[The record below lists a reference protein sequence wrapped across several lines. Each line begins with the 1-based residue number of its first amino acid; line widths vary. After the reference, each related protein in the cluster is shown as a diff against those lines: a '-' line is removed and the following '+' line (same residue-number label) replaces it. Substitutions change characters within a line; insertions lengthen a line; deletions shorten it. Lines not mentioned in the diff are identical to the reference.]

1 MSYVLVEENGDLKT
15 GTILVDN
22 GTSLQVELSTGRRA
36 KVKAAFVHLRFD
48 SPAPGELLPA
58 ARELAEDI
66 DIDFLWECAPSEE
79 FGFAELASDYFG
91 HEPSAAEATA
101 LLLRLQSAPVYF
113 PRKGKGRF
121 RPADRETLQTALA
134 AIERRRQQELE
145 IERLADEMLA
155 GRLPEAFARIAVA
168 LVVRPDKTGIEYRAL
183 DRAASAARKSP
194 DRLLSELGAF
204 GSAQGLHRASFEF
217 EHFPMGTGFPAD
229 LHDSEPDWD
238 ERLDGLS
245 DAAVEAFSIDDSSTI
260 EIDDAFSVRRL
271 DDGRMRVGIHIAVP
285 AVGIDPGSRLD
296 RVARERLSTVY
307 MPGEKILMLPP
318 WLLGRFSLDSG
329 GSVPALSLYAD
340 LDVEGTRVVDRF
352 SRLER
357 VRVVENLRHDTL
369 DAVVTEAALESP
381 GAPLPQGDAL
391 RVLWRLSNALCA
403 EREIVRGK
411 PEPRFRTDFSFF
423 VEGDTVRIVQRRR
436 DAPLDRIVS
445 ELMILANSEWGRLLA
460 ESGIAGLY
468 RSQQAG
474 RVRMGIHPA
483 PHEGIGVDH
492 YIWSTSPLRRY
503 IDLVNQRQILAA
515 VTGDAAPYANNDTEL
530 MAVIAAFEARH
541 AAYVD
546 FQQRMERYWCLRWLE
561 QQGIR
566 RHEAVTVRDDLVRLS
581 AAPLYFRPT
590 GLPPLPPGR
599 RILVDLLE
607 HDLLDLSLHGRFVD
621 LAGQV
626 QPDEPGELGEPGP
639 DTPAVASER

>member
-1 MSYVLVEENGDLKT
+1 MTYVLVEENGDLKT

-22 GTSLQVELSTGRRA
+22 GTSLQIELSTGRRA
-36 KVKAAFVHLRFD
+36 KVKSAFVHLRFD
-48 SPAPGELLPA
+48 SPSPGELLPA
-58 ARELAEDI
+58 ARALAEDI
-66 DIDFLWECAPSEE
+66 DIDFLWECAPAEE
-79 FGFAELASDYFG
+79 FGFADLAADYFG

-121 RPADRETLQTALA
+121 RPADRDTLETALA

-155 GRLPEAFARIAVA
+155 GRLPEAIAAVAVA

-183 DRAASAARKSP
+183 DRAASAARKAP
-194 DRLLSELGAF
+194 ERLLSELGAF
-204 GSAQGLHRASFEF
+204 GSSQGLHRASFEF
-217 EHFPMGTGFPAD
+217 EHFPAGTGFPAV
-229 LHDSEPDWD
+229 LHDGDPGWD
-238 ERLDGLS
+238 ARIERLPEAG
-245 DAAVEAFSIDDSSTI
+245 VEAFSIDDSSTI

-271 DDGRMRVGIHIAVP
+271 DDGRIRVGIHIAAP

-296 RVARERLSTVY
+296 RIARERLSTVY

-318 WLLGRFSLDSG
+318 PLVARFSLDSG
-329 GSVPALSLYAD
+329 GMVPALSLYVD
-340 LDVEGTRVVDRF
+340 LDAAGERVVERF

-357 VRVVENLRHDTL
+357 VRVVENLRHDLL
-369 DAVVTEAALESP
+369 DAVVTEAALASP
-381 GAPLPQGDAL
+381 EAPLPQGEAL
-391 RVLWRLSNALCA
+391 RVLWRLANALCA
-403 EREIVRGK
+403 GRERVRGK
-411 PEPRFRTDFSFF
+411 PEPRFRTDFSFL

-460 ESGIAGLY
+460 GSDIAGLY
-468 RSQQAG
+468 RIQQAG
-474 RVRMGIHPA
+474 RVRMSTQPG
-483 PHEGIGVDH
+483 PHEGIGVEH

-503 IDLVNQRQILAA
+503 VDLLNQRQLIAA
-515 VTGDAAPYANNDTEL
+515 VAGDVAPYGNKDTEL
-530 MAVIAAFEARH
+530 MSVLSAFEARH
-541 AAYVD
+541 AAYAE

-561 QQGIR
+561 QQGQQ
-566 RHEAVTVRDDLVRLS
+566 RHEAVTVRDDLVRLA

-599 RILVDLLE
+599 RIVVDLLE
-607 HDLLDLSLHGRFVD
+607 RDLLDLSLHGRFVD

-626 QPDEPGELGEPGP
+626 VADEPET
-639 DTPAVASER
+639 DVPAVASER

>member
-1 MSYVLVEENGDLKT
+1 MNYVLVEENGDLKT

-22 GTSLQVELSTGRRA
+22 GTSLQIELSTGRRA

-48 SPAPGELLPA
+48 SPAPAELLPA

-66 DIDFLWECAPSEE
+66 DIDFLWECAPTEE
-79 FGFAELASDYFG
+79 FGFAELAADYFG

-101 LLLRLQSAPVYF
+101 LLLRLQSAPVHF

-121 RPADRETLQTALA
+121 RPADPDTLATALA

-155 GRLPEAFARIAVA
+155 GRLPEPIAEVAVA
-168 LVVRPDKTGIEYRAL
+168 LVVRPDKTGIAYRAL
-183 DRAASAARKSP
+183 DRAASAARKTP
-194 DRLLSELGAF
+194 ERLLSELGAF
-204 GSAQGLHRASFEF
+204 GSSQGLHRASFEF
-217 EHFPMGTGFPAD
+217 EHFPAGIGFPAV
-229 LHDSEPDWD
+229 LHEADPDW
-238 ERLDGLS
+238 EARIASLPE
-245 DAAVEAFSIDDSSTI
+245 AAVDAFSIDDSSTI
-260 EIDDAFSVRRL
+260 EIDDAFSVQRI
-271 DDGRMRVGIHIAVP
+271 DDGRVRIGIHIAAP

-318 WLLGRFSLDSG
+318 SLVARFSLDSG
-329 GSVPALSLYAD
+329 GTVPALSLYVD
-340 LDVEGTRVVDRF
+340 LDAAGARVVDRF

-357 VRVVENLRHDTL
+357 VRVVENLRHDML

-381 GAPLPQGDAL
+381 GAPLPQGEAL
-391 RVLWRLSNALCA
+391 RVLWNLSNALCA
-403 EREIVRGK
+403 DREQVRGK

-423 VEGDTVRIVQRRR
+423 VEDDTVRIVQRRR

-460 ESGIAGLY
+460 GSGIAGLY
-468 RSQQAG
+468 RIQQAG
-474 RVRMGIHPA
+474 RVRMSTQPG

-503 IDLVNQRQILAA
+503 VDLVNQRQLLAA
-515 VTGDAAPYANNDTEL
+515 VAGDMAPYGNKDTEL
-530 MAVIAAFEARH
+530 MSVLSAFEARH
-541 AAYVD
+541 AAYVE
-546 FQQRMERYWCLRWLE
+546 FQQRMERYWCLRWLD
-561 QQGIR
+561 QQDQR
-566 RHEAVTVRDDLVRLS
+566 RHEAVTVRDDLVRLA

-599 RILVDLLE
+599 RIVVDLLE
-607 HDLLDLSLHGRFVD
+607 RDLLDLSLHGRFVD

-626 QPDEPGELGEPGP
+626 MPDEPEA
-639 DTPAVASER
+639 DAPAVASER

>member
-1 MSYVLVEENGDLKT
+1 MNYVLVEENGDLKT

-22 GTSLQVELSTGRRA
+22 GTSLQIELSTGRRA

-48 SPAPGELLPA
+48 SPAPAELLPA

-66 DIDFLWECAPSEE
+66 DIDFLWECAPTEE
-79 FGFAELASDYFG
+79 FGFAELAADYFG

-101 LLLRLQSAPVYF
+101 LLLRLQSAPVHF

-121 RPADRETLQTALA
+121 RPADPDTLATALA

-155 GRLPEAFARIAVA
+155 GRLPEPIAEVAVA
-168 LVVRPDKTGIEYRAL
+168 LVVRPDKTGIAYRAL
-183 DRAASAARKSP
+183 DRAASAARKTP
-194 DRLLSELGAF
+194 ERLLSELGAF
-204 GSAQGLHRASFEF
+204 GSSQGLHRASFEF
-217 EHFPMGTGFPAD
+217 EHFPAGIGFPAV
-229 LHDSEPDWD
+229 LHEADPDW
-238 ERLDGLS
+238 EARIASLPE
-245 DAAVEAFSIDDSSTI
+245 AAVDAFSIDDSSTI
-260 EIDDAFSVRRL
+260 EIDDAFSVQRI
-271 DDGRMRVGIHIAVP
+271 DDGRVRIGIHIAAP

-318 WLLGRFSLDSG
+318 SLVARFSLDSG
-329 GSVPALSLYAD
+329 GTVPALSLYVD
-340 LDVEGTRVVDRF
+340 LDAAGTRVVDRF

-357 VRVVENLRHDTL
+357 VRVVENLRHDML

-381 GAPLPQGDAL
+381 GAPLPQGEAL
-391 RVLWRLSNALCA
+391 RVLWNLSNALCA
-403 EREIVRGK
+403 DREQVRGK

-423 VEGDTVRIVQRRR
+423 VEDDTVRIVQRRR

-460 ESGIAGLY
+460 GSGIAGLY
-468 RSQQAG
+468 RIQQAG
-474 RVRMGIHPA
+474 RVRMSTQPG

-503 IDLVNQRQILAA
+503 VDLVNQRQLLAA
-515 VTGDAAPYANNDTEL
+515 VAGDMAPYGNKDTEL
-530 MAVIAAFEARH
+530 MSVLSAFEARH
-541 AAYVD
+541 AAYVE
-546 FQQRMERYWCLRWLE
+546 FQQRMERYWCLRWLD
-561 QQGIR
+561 QQDQR
-566 RHEAVTVRDDLVRLS
+566 RHEAVTVRDDLVRLA

-599 RILVDLLE
+599 RIVVDLLE
-607 HDLLDLSLHGRFVD
+607 RDLLDLSLHGRFVD

-626 QPDEPGELGEPGP
+626 MPDEPEA
-639 DTPAVASER
+639 DAPAVASER

>member
-22 GTSLQVELSTGRRA
+22 GTSLQIELTSGRRA
-36 KVKAAFVHLRFD
+36 KVKAAYVHLRFD
-48 SPAPGELLPA
+48 SPSPSELLPA
-58 ARELAEDI
+58 ARELAEEI
-66 DIDFLWECAPSEE
+66 DIDFLWECAPPQE

-121 RPADRETLQTALA
+121 RPADPETLATALA

-155 GRLPEAFARIAVA
+155 GRLPEPIARSAVA
-168 LVVRPDKTGIEYRAL
+168 IVVRPDKTGIEYRAVE
-183 DRAASAARKSP
+183 RAASTAQKSP
-194 DRLLSELGAF
+194 DRLLAELGAF
-204 GSAQGLHRASFEF
+204 GSPHGLHRASFEY
-217 EHFPMGTGFPAD
+217 EYFPAGTGFPAELRERD
-229 LHDSEPDWD
+229 PEWDARIASLPDA
-238 ERLDGLS
+238 G
-245 DAAVEAFSIDDSSTI
+245 VEAFSVDDSSTI
-260 EIDDAFSVRRL
+260 EIDDAFSIQRL
-271 DDGRMRVGIHIAVP
+271 DDGRMRVGIHIAAP

-296 RVARERLSTVY
+296 KVARERLSTVY

-318 WLLGRFSLDSG
+318 ALIERFSLDSG
-329 GSVPALSLYAD
+329 GTVPALSLYVD
-340 LDVEGTRVVDRF
+340 LDVEGTRIVDRF
-352 SRLER
+352 SRVER
-357 VRVVENLRHDTL
+357 VRVVENLRHDLL
-369 DAVVTEAALESP
+369 DSVITEAALESP
-381 GAPLPQGDAL
+381 EAPLPQGEAL
-391 RVLWRLSNALCA
+391 RVLWRLANALCA
-403 EREIVRGK
+403 DREHVRGK

-423 VEGDTVRIVQRRR
+423 IEGDTVRIVQRRR

-445 ELMILANSEWGRLLA
+445 EMMILANSEWGRMLA
-460 ESGIAGLY
+460 EHGIAALY
-468 RSQQAG
+468 RSQQGG
-474 RVRMGIHPA
+474 RVRMSTQPA

-503 IDLVNQRQILAA
+503 VDLINQRQVLAA
-515 VTGDAAPYANNDTEL
+515 VTGESAPYSHNDTEL
-530 MAVIAAFEARH
+530 LAVLAAFDARH
-541 AAYVD
+541 AAYVE

-561 QQGIR
+561 QQGGR
-566 RHEAVTVRDDLVRLS
+566 RHEAVTVRDDLVRLA

-599 RILVDLLE
+599 RIVVDLVE
-607 HDLLDLSLHGRFVD
+607 HDLHDLSLHGRFVD

-626 QPDEPGELGEPGP
+626 MPDDPEEPGA
-639 DTPAVASER
+639 DAPAVASER

>member
-1 MSYVLVEENGDLKT
+1 MTYVLVEENGDLKT

-22 GTSLQVELSTGRRA
+22 GTSLQIELSTGRRA
-36 KVKAAFVHLRFD
+36 KVKSAFVHLRFD
-48 SPAPGELLPA
+48 TPGPSELLPA
-58 ARELAEDI
+58 ARTLAEDI
-66 DIDFLWECAPSEE
+66 DVDFLWECAPAEE

-91 HEPSAAEATA
+91 HQPSAAEATA

-121 RPADRETLQTALA
+121 RPADRDTLATALA

-145 IERLADEMLA
+145 IERLADEMVA
-155 GRLPEAFARIAVA
+155 GRLPESIAKVAVA

-183 DRAASAARKSP
+183 DRAASAARKAP

-204 GSAQGLHRASFEF
+204 GSSQGLHRASFEF
-217 EHFPMGTGFPAD
+217 EHFPAGTGFPAE
-229 LHDSEPDWD
+229 LHDGDPGWD
-238 ERLDGLS
+238 ARIDELP
-245 DAAVEAFSIDDSSTI
+245 AATVDAFSIDDSSTI
-260 EIDDAFSVRRL
+260 EIDDAFSVQRI
-271 DDGRMRVGIHIAVP
+271 DDGRLRIGIHIAAP
-285 AVGIDPGSRLD
+285 AVGIEPGSRLD

-318 WLLGRFSLDSG
+318 SLVARFSLDMG
-329 GSVPALSLYAD
+329 GTVPALSLYVD
-340 LDVEGTRVVDRF
+340 LDAEGNRIVDRF

-381 GAPLPQGDAL
+381 EAPLPQGEAL

-403 EREIVRGK
+403 AREHVRGK
-411 PEPRFRTDFSFF
+411 PEPRFRTDFSFY

-460 ESGIAGLY
+460 ERGIAGLY

-474 RVRMGIHPA
+474 RVRMSTQPG
-483 PHEGIGVDH
+483 PHEGIGVEH

-503 IDLVNQRQILAA
+503 IDLVNQRQLLAA
-515 VTGDAAPYANNDTEL
+515 VAGDAAPYGNNDTEL
-530 MAVIAAFEARH
+530 MAVLSAFEARH
-541 AAYVD
+541 AAYIE
-546 FQQRMERYWCLRWLE
+546 FQQRMERYWCLRWLD
-561 QQGIR
+561 QQDLR
-566 RHEAVTVRDDLVRLS
+566 RHEAVTVRDDLVRLG

-599 RILVDLLE
+599 RIVVDLLE
-607 HDLLDLSLHGRFVD
+607 RDLLDLSLHGRFVE

-626 QPDEPGELGEPGP
+626 MPDEPEA
-639 DTPAVASER
+639 DAPAVASER